1 MRRTKIIS
9 TFGPSIADPKI
20 LKDVCEY
27 ADVIR
32 INLAHGTWD
41 ESEKYN
47 HKRNIQLIQDTAKKL
62 KKPVAILVDL
72 KGNKI
77 RIGDFKNHM
86 IELEN
91 DSDIN
96 VIFTQVSKVNDIV
109 FLECKLI
116 YMFLSSNAYKNKGSA
131 VRFCLWPQNE

>member
-20 LKDVCEY
+20 LKNVCEY

-41 ESEKYN
+41 ESQDYN
-47 HKRNIQLIQDTAKKL
+47 HRKNIELIQKTAKKL

-77 RIGDFKNHM
+77 RISDFKDHM
-86 IELEN
+86 I
-91 DSDIN
+91 
-96 VIFTQVSKVNDIV
+96 
-109 FLECKLI
+109 
-116 YMFLSSNAYKNKGSA
+116 
-131 VRFCLWPQNE
+131 